1 MHTLLRIKLV
11 ISVILLLVGCVLI
24 TYAQQQAIN
33 IIPIPKS
40 ITFEE
45 GVHKLSKGTI
55 YISIEKGSESE
66 FNFFKQQMLDLFG
79 IKVEATSSKRKAS
92 VILTVDPHKAIVP
105 EAYELHITPS
115 VINIIGHDNAGV
127 FYGIQTLLQLFH
139 DNQQTNSRQ
148 LSCLVIKDAPRF
160 AWRAFMLD
168 EARFFKGEEV
178 VKQLLDEMAAL
189 KMNVFHWHLT
199 DDQGWRVESKKYPLL
214 TQIGS
219 KRKDTQSGGWKSPT
233 TYGEP
238 HEGYYTQEQI
248 KDILRYAKERHI
260 KIVPEIGMPGHASA
274 AIAAYPWLG
283 SANDTIEVPVAF
295 GKHYAVFNVTNPKV
309 ISFLKDVVDEMLM
322 LFETDIIHIGGDEV
336 RFTQWEEN
344 ELISQYKKDKGF
356 TSYMDIQIEFTNVMS
371 KYIESK
377 NSRMIGWN
385 EILGNYQHQYDN
397 IFFDDPSQKLA
408 SNVIVHFW
416 VGDEDAIVESAKQG
430 YQIIN
435 SFSRYTYL
443 DYNYETISLQKAYSF
458 NPIPQ
463 NLPVELEKNIIGI
476 GCQMWGEWIPTV
488 ASMQEKIF
496 PRIAAYAE
504 TGWSA
509 KSNKNFED
517 FLVRLAPLIQKWKG
531 RGIIVYENP

>member
-1 MHTLLRIKLV
+1 MHTPLRIRFV
-11 ISVILLLVGCVLI
+11 ISVLLLLIGGILI
-24 TYAQQQAIN
+24 TYAGQQPIN
-33 IIPIPKS
+33 IIPVPES
-40 ITFEE
+40 ITYEK
-45 GVHKLSKGTI
+45 GMHKLPKGTL
-55 YISIEKGSESE
+55 YISAEKGSESE
-66 FNFFKQQMLDLFG
+66 FNLLKQQMFDLFG
-79 IKVEATSSKRKAS
+79 IKVETTTSNRKAS
-92 VILTVDPHKAIVP
+92 VILTLDPLKAIVP
-105 EAYELHITPS
+105 EAYELHITPA

-139 DNQQTNSRQ
+139 NNQQTNSRQ
-148 LSCLVIKDAPRF
+148 LPCLVIKDAPRF
-160 AWRAFMLD
+160 VWRAFMLD

-219 KRKDTQSGGWKSPT
+219 QRKDTQSGGWKSPT

-283 SANDTIEVPVAF
+283 STNDTIEVPVTF

-309 ISFLKDVVDEMLM
+309 IAFLKDVVDEMLM
-322 LFETDIIHIGGDEV
+322 LLETDIIHIGGDEV
-336 RFTQWEEN
+336 RFTQWEGN
-344 ELISQYKKDKGF
+344 ELITQYKKDKDF

-377 NSRMIGWN
+377 NCRMIGWN
-385 EILGNYQHQYDN
+385 EILGNYQHQYDS

-416 VGDEDAIVESAKQG
+416 VGDEDAIVKAAKQG

-443 DYNYETISLQKAYSF
+443 DYDYETISLQKAYSF

-463 NLPVELEKNIIGI
+463 KLPLEYEKNIIGI

-504 TGWSA
+504 TGWSEQ
-509 KSNKNFED
+509 SNKDYENF
-517 FLVRLAPLIQKWKG
+517 LQRLDSLIQRWKAI
-531 RGIIVYENP
+531 GINVFTLP